1 MAVIL
6 TKEDDSA
13 YLALLLFILNRSK
26 YLVVLLSFL
35 VSSNCV
41 KCQIRYQDSLRK
53 VIEISSSNEQKLNAW
68 ILLGLERN
76 SLHADSLQR
85 YAIEARKLAV
95 ALHNEE
101 ALLESLLM
109 QGSVLNKKGESNAGI
124 ALAEREIAKEYSIPV
139 LRHKRRKFYLLK
151 GFILNVINKTK
162 EAQEVFF
169 SVLKQAEKEGDIFVQ
184 AAALNGIGWS
194 YQNLN
199 NNMTAIE
206 WYKKGIELSQSSN
219 LSGRSN
225 KEMLAV
231 LHSNIGMAYYP
242 LYKNSGN
249 RKFADSASLY
259 LDSAIFSC
267 RENDFTGIQA
277 ISLGTK
283 ALLIYDIG
291 SNATVAENMLQE
303 AIGIRKKFGQ
313 LYFIITDM
321 GKLSEMYLQSHNYQR
336 SIEASR
342 EAIRLADSSGIKSD
356 IIMLYE
362 ILARSYREAG
372 QYKEYGNVLAVQIQV
387 QDSINKA
394 NSSQSLIELNTKYE
408 VQKKETLIVKQQYS
422 LFRRKIFIYFI
433 IIGTVIL
440 LAISLVKFRKIQQQ
454 QKNKLAAIVEEE
466 KIRIV
471 LERKVAQ
478 EKERERITADLHDDI
493 GATLSSMHIYGD
505 LAKNMWD
512 TQPDDSKKM
521 IDIITGTSKDLMNR
535 MGDIIWSMKPSDEE
549 KFTLEARLRNYCNEL
564 LAPKNIVVAFDI
576 ETSLAASITNP
587 EVRKNILLIAKEALN
602 NIAKYSG
609 ASIAAVSIKKVN
621 GAFELIISDN
631 GKGFDTKLTDM
642 GNGLNNIKSRCA
654 FLEGNCIIES
664 EPGKGVLITCN
675 FPIAIIS
682 HKG

>member
-6 TKEDDSA
+6 TKENDGA
-13 YLALLLFILNRSK
+13 YLASPLFILNRSK
-26 YLVVLLSFL
+26 YLVVLLSFF

-53 VIEISSSNEQKLNAW
+53 VVETSSSNEQKLNAW
-68 ILLGLERN
+68 MLLGLERN

-85 YAIEARKLAV
+85 YAIEAQKLAV

-109 QGSVLNKKGESNAGI
+109 QVSVFNKKGESNAGI
-124 ALAEREIAKEYSIPV
+124 ALAEREIAKDYSIPV

-199 NNMTAIE
+199 NNKTAIE

-219 LSGRSN
+219 LRVRSN
-225 KEMLAV
+225 REMMAV
-231 LHSNIGMAYYP
+231 LHSNIGMAYYS
-242 LYKNSGN
+242 LYKNTGN
-249 RKFADSASLY
+249 IKFADSANLY

-267 RENDFTGIQA
+267 RENEFTGIQA

-291 SNATVAENMLQE
+291 SNTTVAENMLQE
-303 AIGIRKKFGQ
+303 AIGIRKKLGQ

-321 GKLSEMYLQSHNYQR
+321 GKLSEIYFQSHNYQK

-372 QYKEYGNVLAVQIQV
+372 QYREYGNVLAVQIQV

-422 LFRRKIFIYFI
+422 LFRRKIFIYI
-433 IIGTVIL
+433 IIIVTVIL
-440 LAISLVKFRKIQQQ
+440 LSISLVKFRKIQEQ
-454 QKNKLAAIVEEE
+454 QKNKLAAIAEEE
-466 KIRIV
+466 QIRIV
-471 LERKVAQ
+471 LERKAAQ

-493 GATLSSMHIYGD
+493 GATLSSMSIYGE
-505 LAKNMWD
+505 LADKLW
-512 TQPDDSKKM
+512 QEKPEESKKM
-521 IDIITGTSKDLMNR
+521 IKKISITSKNLLGR
-535 MGDIIWSMKPSDEE
+535 MGDIIWSMKAGDEE
-549 KFTLEARLRNYCNEL
+549 NYTLEARLRNYCNEL
-564 LAPKNIVVAFDI
+564 LTPKNIQVEFNIDEKVTVGI
-576 ETSLAASITNP
+576 NNP
-587 EVRKNILLIAKEALN
+587 EARKNILLIAKEAMN
-602 NIAKYSG
+602 NIAKYSN
-609 ASIAAVSIKKVN
+609 ATKSTVSLQKTKAGIQ
-621 GAFELIISDN
+621 LSISDN
-631 GKGFDTKLTDM
+631 GKGFDMKLTGV
-642 GNGLNNIKSRCA
+642 GNGLNNIKTRCT
-654 FLEGNCIIES
+654 LLKGNCVIECES
-664 EPGKGVLITCN
+664 GQGVLITCI

-682 HKG
+682 HKE